1 MIKIKNRRAFITGLK
16 STSLNI
22 KEKKFL
28 KKYKPWGVIIFSR
41 NIKSLDQLKKLTD
54 DVKKIFNDN
63 NYPILIDEEGG
74 RVNRLKKLFDTTVFT
89 GSFFGGLYKKDK
101 CKFQLYYKIY
111 SKQISYILKNTGI
124 NINTVPVLDV
134 RRTNSDNVIGD
145 RSFSYNHKIVSK
157 IGNFCIDEFTKN
169 KIGTIIKHIPGHGLA
184 KVDSHKKTPL
194 VKEKVNILNKK
205 DFYAFKNKKC
215 FFAMTAH
222 IVYRDIDK
230 LNTATHSKKVINLI
244 RNKIKFRN
252 LIISD
257 DISMKS
263 LKFSIEINTKKA
275 FSAGCNL
282 ALHCNGKFK
291 EMMIVAR
298 NSPKVNKFI
307 ITKTS
312 QFYKIL
318 S

>member
-1 MIKIKNRRAFITGLK
+1 MIKNRRAFITGLK
-16 STSLNI
+16 SASLTD

-28 KKYKPWGVIIFSR
+28 KKFKPWGVIIFSR
-41 NIKSLDQLKKLTD
+41 NIKSFDQLNKLIND
-54 DVKKIFNDN
+54 IKKIFNDI

-74 RVNRLKKLFDTTVFT
+74 RVNRLKKLFDTSVFT
-89 GSFFGGLYKKDK
+89 GSFFGKTYKKDIK
-101 CKFQLYYKIY
+101 KFYLYYRIY
-111 SKQISYILKNTGI
+111 SKQISYILKSFGI

-134 RRTNSDNVIGD
+134 RRKKSNNIIGD
-145 RSFSYNHKIVSK
+145 RSFDFDPKIVSK
-157 IGNFCIDEFTKN
+157 IGTFCIDEFTKN
-169 KIGTIIKHIPGHGLA
+169 KIGTVIKHIPGHGLA
-184 KVDSHKKTPL
+184 KVDSHKYTPV
-194 VKEKVNILNKK
+194 VKEKFNILNKM
-205 DFYAFKNKKC
+205 DFYPFKNKKC

-222 IVYRDIDK
+222 IVYQDIDK
-230 LNTATHSKKVINLI
+230 FNTATHSKKVINLI
-244 RNKIKFRN
+244 RNKINFKN

-257 DISMKS
+257 DISMKG
-263 LKFSIEINTKKA
+263 LKFSIEENTKKA

-282 ALHCNGKFK
+282 VLHCNGKFK

>member
-1 MIKIKNRRAFITGLK
+1 MIKNRRAFITGLK
-16 STSLNI
+16 SSSLNI

-41 NIKSLDQLKKLTD
+41 NIKSFEQLSKD
-54 DVKKIFNDN
+54 IKKIFNDH

-74 RVNRLKKLFDTTVFT
+74 RVNRLKKLFDTSIFT
-89 GSFFGGLYKKDK
+89 GSFFGSVYKKDIK
-101 CKFQLYYKIY
+101 KFRLYYKIY
-111 SKQISYILKNTGI
+111 SKQISYILKDTGI

-134 RRTNSDNVIGD
+134 RRATSDNIIGD
-145 RSFSYNHKIVSK
+145 RSFGCDPKLVSK
-157 IGNFCIDEFTKN
+157 IGDFCIEEFTKN
-169 KIGTIIKHIPGHGLA
+169 KIGTMIKHIPGHGLA
-184 KVDSHKKTPL
+184 KVDSHKNTPM
-194 VKEKVNILNKK
+194 VKEKLNILNKK
-205 DFYAFKNKKC
+205 DFYPFNNKKC

-222 IVYRDIDK
+222 IIYQDIDK
-230 LNTATHSKKVINLI
+230 INTATHSKKMINLI
-244 RNKIKFRN
+244 RSKIKFKN

-257 DISMKS
+257 DISMKG
-263 LKFSIEINTKKA
+263 LKFSIENNTKKA

-282 ALHCNGKFK
+282 VLHCNGKFK

-298 NSPKVNKFI
+298 NSPIVNKFI
-307 ITKTS
+307 IKKTS